1 MAYYLGVDHQGAG
14 TVDLRSHYLGLE
26 LANPF
31 VPSSTPLS
39 KNLDSA
45 RQLEDAG
52 AGALIMHSLF
62 QEEIEANRGADLG
75 NTAGGDLLG
84 SVHNLG
90 IREEYLLHFRRLHA
104 AMAIPV
110 IPSLNGSSPGNWVDF
125 AAELEA
131 AGAPAL
137 ELNVYYVA
145 ADISESANAVEQRII
160 DIFRAVKDRVSVPV
174 GIKLSP
180 YFSSPGKLVTA
191 LEAEGAAGVAL
202 FNRFYQPNIDLD
214 TLSIS
219 DSLELSTSGDSL
231 LAMRWIAI
239 LHGRVKLSL
248 AATGGIHFA
257 EDAIKMLL
265 CGADVT
271 YLGSTLL
278 ANGPKQLTRIHD
290 NTIKWL
296 EKRGFESLSQMRG
309 SLSQIN
315 CDDPSAFARGHYIKM
330 LSEYKLR

>member
-1 MAYYLGVDHQGAG
+1 
-14 TVDLRSHYLGLE
+14 VDLRSHYLGLE

-39 KNLDSA
+39 KHLDSA

-62 QEEIEANRGADLG
+62 QEEIEAKQGADIG
-75 NTAGGDLLG
+75 TTAGGDLLG
-84 SVHNLG
+84 SAHNLDKS
-90 IREEYLLHFRRLHA
+90 EEYLLQFRQLHD
-104 AMAIPV
+104 AMDIPV
-110 IPSLNGSSPGNWVDF
+110 IPSLNGSSPGNWVGF
-125 AAELEA
+125 AEELEA

-145 ADISESANAVEQRII
+145 ADISETADAVEQRMI
-160 DIFRAVKDRVSVPV
+160 DIFRAVKDRVSIPV
-174 GIKLSP
+174 GVKLSP
-180 YFSSPGKLVTA
+180 YFSSLGKLVTS
-191 LEAEGAAGVAL
+191 LEADGAAGVAL
-202 FNRFYQPNIDLD
+202 FNRFYQPNIDLE

-219 DSLELSTSGDSL
+219 DSLELSTSEDSL
-231 LAMRWIAI
+231 LTMRWIAI

-248 AATGGIHFA
+248 AATGGVHFA
-257 EDAIKMLL
+257 EDALKMLL

-278 ANGPKQLTRIHD
+278 ANGPKQLTRIRD

-296 EKRGFESLSQMRG
+296 EKRGFESLDEMRG
-309 SLSQIN
+309 SLSQLN
-315 CDDPSAFARGHYIKM
+315 CDDPGAFARGHYIKM
-330 LSEYKLR
+330 LSGYTVN

>member
-1 MAYYLGVDHQGAG
+1 M
-14 TVDLRSHYLGLE
+14 DLRSHYLGLE

-39 KNLDSA
+39 KHLDSA

-62 QEEIEANRGADLG
+62 QEEIEAKQGADMG
-75 NTAGGDLLG
+75 TTAGSDLLG
-84 SVHNLG
+84 SAHNLDKS
-90 IREEYLLHFRRLHA
+90 EEYLLQFRQLHD
-104 AMAIPV
+104 AMDIPV
-110 IPSLNGSSPGNWVDF
+110 IPSLNGSSPGNWVGF
-125 AAELEA
+125 AEELEA

-145 ADISESANAVEQRII
+145 ADISEPADAVERRMIT
-160 DIFRAVKDRVSVPV
+160 IFRAVKDRVSIPV
-174 GIKLSP
+174 GVKLSP
-180 YFSSPGKLVTA
+180 YFSSLGKLVTS
-191 LEAEGAAGVAL
+191 LEADGAAGVAL
-202 FNRFYQPNIDLD
+202 FNRFYQPNIDLE

-248 AATGGIHFA
+248 AATGGVQFA

-278 ANGPKQLTRIHD
+278 ANGPKQLTRIRD
-290 NTIKWL
+290 NTTKWL
-296 EKRGFESLSQMRG
+296 EKRGFESLDQMRG
-309 SLSQIN
+309 SLSQLN
-315 CDDPSAFARGHYIKM
+315 CDDPGAFARGHYIKM
-330 LSEYKLR
+330 LSGYKVN

>member
-1 MAYYLGVDHQGAG
+1 M
-14 TVDLRSHYLGLE
+14 DLRSRYLGLE

-52 AGALIMHSLF
+52 AAALIMHSLF
-62 QEEIEANRGADLG
+62 QEEIEANRGTDIG
-75 NTAGGDLLG
+75 NRAGGDLLG
-84 SVHNLG
+84 GAHNLG
-90 IREEYLLHFRRLHA
+90 QREEYLMQFQQLQRALD
-104 AMAIPV
+104 IPV
-110 IPSLNGSSPGNWVDF
+110 IPSLNGSSPGNWVGF
-125 AAELEA
+125 GEELEA
-131 AGAPAL
+131 AGAQAL

-145 ADISESANAVEQRII
+145 ADILEPAEAVEQRVI
-160 DIFRAVKDRVSVPV
+160 DLFRAVKDRVCIPV
-174 GIKLSP
+174 GVKLSP
-180 YFSSPGKLVTA
+180 YFSSLGKLVTDLQA
-191 LEAEGAAGVAL
+191 DGAAGVAL
-202 FNRFYQPNIDLD
+202 FNRFYQPNIDLE
-214 TLSIS
+214 TLSIA

-248 AATGGIHFA
+248 AATGGVHFA

-278 ANGPKQLTRIHD
+278 ANGPKQLTRIRD

-296 EKRGFESLSQMRG
+296 EKRGFESLDQVRG
-309 SLSQIN
+309 SLSQLN

-330 LSEYKLR
+330 LSGYSVN

>member
-1 MAYYLGVDHQGAG
+1 M
-14 TVDLRSHYLGLE
+14 DLRSHYLGLE

-52 AGALIMHSLF
+52 AAALIMHSLF
-62 QEEIEANRGADLG
+62 QEEIEANRGTDIG
-75 NTAGGDLLG
+75 NRAGGDLLG
-84 SVHNLG
+84 GAHNLG
-90 IREEYLLHFRRLHA
+90 QREEYLMQFQQLQGALD
-104 AMAIPV
+104 IPV
-110 IPSLNGSSPGNWVDF
+110 IPSLNGSSPGNWVGF
-125 AAELEA
+125 GEELEA
-131 AGAPAL
+131 AGAQAL

-145 ADISESANAVEQRII
+145 ADILEPAEAVEQRVI
-160 DIFRAVKDRVSVPV
+160 DLFRAVKDRVCIPV
-174 GIKLSP
+174 GVKLSP
-180 YFSSPGKLVTA
+180 YFSSLGKLVTDLQA
-191 LEAEGAAGVAL
+191 DGAAGVAL
-202 FNRFYQPNIDLD
+202 FNRFYQPNIDLE
-214 TLSIS
+214 TLSIA

-248 AATGGIHFA
+248 AATGGVHFA

-278 ANGPKQLTRIHD
+278 ANGPKQLTRIRD

-296 EKRGFESLSQMRG
+296 EKRGFESLDQVRG
-309 SLSQIN
+309 SLSQLN

-330 LSEYKLR
+330 LSGYSVN

>member
-1 MAYYLGVDHQGAG
+1 M
-14 TVDLRSHYLGLE
+14 DLRSHYLGLE

-39 KNLDSA
+39 KHLDSA

-62 QEEIEANRGADLG
+62 QEEIEAKLGADIG
-75 NTAGGDLLG
+75 TTAGGDLLG
-84 SVHNLG
+84 SAHNLDKS
-90 IREEYLLHFRRLHA
+90 EEYLLQFRQLHD
-104 AMAIPV
+104 AMDIPV
-110 IPSLNGSSPGNWVDF
+110 IPSLNGSSPGNWVGF
-125 AAELEA
+125 AEELEA

-145 ADISESANAVEQRII
+145 ADISETADAVEQRMI
-160 DIFRAVKDRVSVPV
+160 DIFRAVKDRVSIPV
-174 GIKLSP
+174 GVKLSP
-180 YFSSPGKLVTA
+180 YFSSLGKLVTS
-191 LEAEGAAGVAL
+191 LEADGAAGVAL
-202 FNRFYQPNIDLD
+202 FNRFYQPNIDLE

-219 DSLELSTSGDSL
+219 DSLELSTSEDSL
-231 LAMRWIAI
+231 LTMRWIAI

-248 AATGGIHFA
+248 AATGGVHFA

-278 ANGPKQLTRIHD
+278 ANGPKQLTRIRD

-296 EKRGFESLSQMRG
+296 EKRGFESLNEMRG
-309 SLSQIN
+309 SLSQLN
-315 CDDPSAFARGHYIKM
+315 CDDPGAFARGHYIKM
-330 LSEYKLR
+330 LSGYKLT

>member
-1 MAYYLGVDHQGAG
+1 
-14 TVDLRSHYLGLE
+14 VDLRSHYLGLE

-39 KNLDSA
+39 KHLDSA

-62 QEEIEANRGADLG
+62 QEEIEAKQGADMG
-75 NTAGGDLLG
+75 TTAGSDLLG
-84 SVHNLG
+84 SAHNLDKS
-90 IREEYLLHFRRLHA
+90 EEYLLQFRQLHD
-104 AMAIPV
+104 AMDIPV
-110 IPSLNGSSPGNWVDF
+110 IPSLNGSSPGNWVGF
-125 AAELEA
+125 AEELEA

-145 ADISESANAVEQRII
+145 ADISEPADAVEQRMIT
-160 DIFRAVKDRVSVPV
+160 IFRAVKDRVSIPV
-174 GIKLSP
+174 GVKLSP
-180 YFSSPGKLVTA
+180 YFSSLGKLVTS
-191 LEAEGAAGVAL
+191 LEADGAAGVAL
-202 FNRFYQPNIDLD
+202 FNRFYQPNIDLE

-248 AATGGIHFA
+248 AATGGVQFA

-278 ANGPKQLTRIHD
+278 ANGPKQLTRIRD
-290 NTIKWL
+290 NTTKWL
-296 EKRGFESLSQMRG
+296 EKRGFESLDQMRG
-309 SLSQIN
+309 SLSQLN
-315 CDDPSAFARGHYIKM
+315 CDDPGAFARGHYIKM
-330 LSEYKLR
+330 LSGYKVN

>member
-1 MAYYLGVDHQGAG
+1 M
-14 TVDLRSHYLGLE
+14 DLRSHYLGLE

-39 KNLDSA
+39 KHLDSA

-62 QEEIEANRGADLG
+62 QEEIEAKQGADMG
-75 NTAGGDLLG
+75 TTAGSDLLG
-84 SVHNLG
+84 SAHNLDKS
-90 IREEYLLHFRRLHA
+90 EEYLLQFRQLHD
-104 AMAIPV
+104 AMDIPV
-110 IPSLNGSSPGNWVDF
+110 IPSLNGSSPGNWVGF
-125 AAELEA
+125 AEELEA

-145 ADISESANAVEQRII
+145 ADISEPADAVERRMIT
-160 DIFRAVKDRVSVPV
+160 IFRAVKDRVSIPV
-174 GIKLSP
+174 GVKLSP
-180 YFSSPGKLVTA
+180 YFSSLGKLVTS
-191 LEAEGAAGVAL
+191 LEADGAAGVAL
-202 FNRFYQPNIDLD
+202 FNRFYQPNIDLE

-248 AATGGIHFA
+248 AATGGVQFA

-278 ANGPKQLTRIHD
+278 ANGPKQLTRIRD

-296 EKRGFESLSQMRG
+296 EKRGFESLDQMRG
-309 SLSQIN
+309 SLSQLN
-315 CDDPSAFARGHYIKM
+315 CDDPGAFARGHYIKM
-330 LSEYKLR
+330 LSGYKVN

>member
-1 MAYYLGVDHQGAG
+1 
-14 TVDLRSHYLGLE
+14 VDLRSHYLGLE

-52 AGALIMHSLF
+52 AAALIMHSLF
-62 QEEIEANRGADLG
+62 QEEIEANRGTDIG
-75 NTAGGDLLG
+75 NRAGGDLLG
-84 SVHNLG
+84 GAHNLG
-90 IREEYLLHFRRLHA
+90 QRDEYLIQFQQLQRALD
-104 AMAIPV
+104 IPV
-110 IPSLNGSSPGNWVDF
+110 IPSLNGSSPGNWVGF
-125 AAELEA
+125 AEELEA
-131 AGAPAL
+131 AGAQAL

-145 ADISESANAVEQRII
+145 ADISEPAEAVEQRAI
-160 DIFRAVKDRVSVPV
+160 DIFRAVKDRVCIPV
-174 GIKLSP
+174 GVKLSP
-180 YFSSPGKLVTA
+180 YFSSLGKLVTDLQA
-191 LEAEGAAGVAL
+191 DGAAGVAL
-202 FNRFYQPNIDLD
+202 FNRFYQPNIDLE
-214 TLSIS
+214 TLSIA
-219 DSLELSTSGDSL
+219 DSLELSTSDDSL

-248 AATGGIHFA
+248 AATGGVHFA

-278 ANGPKQLTRIHD
+278 ANGPKQLTRIRD

-296 EKRGFESLSQMRG
+296 EKRGFESLGQVRG
-309 SLSQIN
+309 SLSQLN
-315 CDDPSAFARGHYIKM
+315 CDDPGAFARGHYIKM
-330 LSEYKLR
+330 LSGYSVK

>member
-1 MAYYLGVDHQGAG
+1 M
-14 TVDLRSHYLGLE
+14 DLRSHYLGLE

-39 KNLDSA
+39 KSLDSA
-45 RQLEDAG
+45 RELEDSG

-62 QEEIEANRGADLG
+62 QEEIEANRAADMG
-75 NTAGGDLLG
+75 NTTGGDLLG
-84 SVHNLG
+84 RAYNLST
-90 IREEYLLHFRRLHA
+90 REDYLMHFQQLQEA
-104 AMAIPV
+104 LDIPV
-110 IPSLNGSSPGNWVDF
+110 IPSLNGSSPGAWVSF

-145 ADISESANAVEQRII
+145 ADISEPAEAVEQRVI
-160 DIFRAVKDRVSVPV
+160 DIFRAIKERVSIPV

-180 YFSSPGKLVTA
+180 YFSSLGKLVTS
-191 LEAEGAAGVAL
+191 LEADGAAGVAL
-202 FNRFYQPNIDLD
+202 FNRFYQPNIDLE

-231 LAMRWIAI
+231 LVMRWIAI
-239 LHGRVKLSL
+239 LHGRVQLSL

-257 EDAIKMLL
+257 EDALKMLL

-271 YLGSTLL
+271 YLGGTLL
-278 ANGPKQLTRIHD
+278 ANGPKQLTRIRD
-290 NTIKWL
+290 NTVKWL
-296 EKRGFESLSQMRG
+296 ERRGFGSLDQMRG
-309 SLSQIN
+309 SLSQLN

-330 LSEYKLR
+330 LSGYKVG

>member
-1 MAYYLGVDHQGAG
+1 M
-14 TVDLRSHYLGLE
+14 DLRSRYLGLE

-52 AGALIMHSLF
+52 AAALIMHSLF
-62 QEEIEANRGADLG
+62 QEEIEANRGTDIG
-75 NTAGGDLLG
+75 NRAGGDLLG
-84 SVHNLG
+84 GAHNLG
-90 IREEYLLHFRRLHA
+90 QREEYLMQFQQLQGALD
-104 AMAIPV
+104 IPV
-110 IPSLNGSSPGNWVDF
+110 IPSLNGSSPGNWVGF
-125 AAELEA
+125 GEELEA
-131 AGAPAL
+131 AGAQAL

-145 ADISESANAVEQRII
+145 ADILEPAEAVEQRVI
-160 DIFRAVKDRVSVPV
+160 DLFRAVKDRVCIPV
-174 GIKLSP
+174 GVKLSP
-180 YFSSPGKLVTA
+180 YFSSLGKLVTDLQA
-191 LEAEGAAGVAL
+191 DGAAGVAL
-202 FNRFYQPNIDLD
+202 FNRFYQPNIDLE
-214 TLSIS
+214 TLSIA

-248 AATGGIHFA
+248 AATGGVHFA

-278 ANGPKQLTRIHD
+278 ANGPKQLTRIRD

-296 EKRGFESLSQMRG
+296 EKRGFESLDQVRG
-309 SLSQIN
+309 SLSQLN

-330 LSEYKLR
+330 LSGYSVN

>member
-1 MAYYLGVDHQGAG
+1 M
-14 TVDLRSHYLGLE
+14 DLRSHYLGLE

-39 KNLDSA
+39 KHLDSA

-62 QEEIEANRGADLG
+62 QEEIEANQGADIG
-75 NTAGGDLLG
+75 TTAGGDLLG
-84 SVHNLG
+84 SAHNLDKS
-90 IREEYLLHFRRLHA
+90 EEYLLQFRQLHD
-104 AMAIPV
+104 AMDIPV
-110 IPSLNGSSPGNWVDF
+110 IPSLNGSSPGNWVGF
-125 AAELEA
+125 AEELEA

-145 ADISESANAVEQRII
+145 ADISETADAVEQRMI
-160 DIFRAVKDRVSVPV
+160 DIFRAIKDRVSTPV
-174 GIKLSP
+174 GVKLSP
-180 YFSSPGKLVTA
+180 YFSSLGKLVTS
-191 LEAEGAAGVAL
+191 LEADGAAGVAL
-202 FNRFYQPNIDLD
+202 FNRFYQPNIDLE

-219 DSLELSTSGDSL
+219 DSLELSTSDDSL
-231 LAMRWIAI
+231 LTMRWIAI

-248 AATGGIHFA
+248 AATGGVHFA

-278 ANGPKQLTRIHD
+278 ANGPKHLTRIRD
-290 NTIKWL
+290 NTVKWL
-296 EKRGFESLSQMRG
+296 EKRGFESLDGMRG
-309 SLSQIN
+309 SLSQLN
-315 CDDPSAFARGHYIKM
+315 CDDPGAFARGHYIKM
-330 LSEYKLR
+330 LSGYEVN

>member
-1 MAYYLGVDHQGAG
+1 
-14 TVDLRSHYLGLE
+14 VDLRSHYLGLE

-39 KNLDSA
+39 KHLDSA

-62 QEEIEANRGADLG
+62 QEEIEAKQGADMG
-75 NTAGGDLLG
+75 TTAGSDLLG
-84 SVHNLG
+84 SAHNLDKS
-90 IREEYLLHFRRLHA
+90 EEYLLQFRQLHD
-104 AMAIPV
+104 AMDIPV
-110 IPSLNGSSPGNWVDF
+110 IPSLNGSSPGNWVGF
-125 AAELEA
+125 AEELEA

-145 ADISESANAVEQRII
+145 ADISEPADAVERRMIT
-160 DIFRAVKDRVSVPV
+160 IFRAVKDRVSIPV
-174 GIKLSP
+174 GVKLSP
-180 YFSSPGKLVTA
+180 YFSSLGKLVTS
-191 LEAEGAAGVAL
+191 LEADGAAGVAL
-202 FNRFYQPNIDLD
+202 FNRFYQPNIDLE

-248 AATGGIHFA
+248 AATGGVQFA

-278 ANGPKQLTRIHD
+278 ANGPKQLTRIRD
-290 NTIKWL
+290 NTTKWL
-296 EKRGFESLSQMRG
+296 EKRGFESLDQMRG
-309 SLSQIN
+309 SLSQLN
-315 CDDPSAFARGHYIKM
+315 CDDPGAFARGHYIKM
-330 LSEYKLR
+330 LSGYKVN

>member
-1 MAYYLGVDHQGAG
+1 
-14 TVDLRSHYLGLE
+14 VDLRSHYLGLE

-52 AGALIMHSLF
+52 AAALIMHSLF
-62 QEEIEANRGADLG
+62 QEEIEANRGTDIG
-75 NTAGGDLLG
+75 NRAGGDLLG
-84 SVHNLG
+84 GAHNLG
-90 IREEYLLHFRRLHA
+90 QREEYLMQFQQLQGALD
-104 AMAIPV
+104 IPV
-110 IPSLNGSSPGNWVDF
+110 IPSLNGSSPGNWVGF
-125 AAELEA
+125 GEELEA
-131 AGAPAL
+131 AGAQAL

-145 ADISESANAVEQRII
+145 ADILEPAEAVEQRVI
-160 DIFRAVKDRVSVPV
+160 DLFRAVKDRVCIPV
-174 GIKLSP
+174 GVKLSP
-180 YFSSPGKLVTA
+180 YFSSLGKLVTDLQA
-191 LEAEGAAGVAL
+191 DGAAGVAL
-202 FNRFYQPNIDLD
+202 FNRFYQPNIDLE
-214 TLSIS
+214 TLSIA

-248 AATGGIHFA
+248 AATGGVHFA

-278 ANGPKQLTRIHD
+278 ANGPKQLTRIRD

-296 EKRGFESLSQMRG
+296 EKRGFESLDQVRG
-309 SLSQIN
+309 SLSQLN

-330 LSEYKLR
+330 LSGYSVN

>member
-1 MAYYLGVDHQGAG
+1 M
-14 TVDLRSHYLGLE
+14 DLRSRYLGLE

-52 AGALIMHSLF
+52 AAALIMHSLF
-62 QEEIEANRGADLG
+62 QEEIEANRGTDIG
-75 NTAGGDLLG
+75 SRAGGDLLG
-84 SVHNLG
+84 GAHNLG
-90 IREEYLLHFRRLHA
+90 QREEYLMQFQQLQGALD
-104 AMAIPV
+104 IPV
-110 IPSLNGSSPGNWVDF
+110 IPSLNGSSPGNWVGF
-125 AAELEA
+125 GEELEA
-131 AGAPAL
+131 AGAQAL

-145 ADISESANAVEQRII
+145 ADILEPAEAVEQRVI
-160 DIFRAVKDRVSVPV
+160 DLFRAVKDRVCIPV
-174 GIKLSP
+174 GVKLSP
-180 YFSSPGKLVTA
+180 YFSSLGKLVTDLQA
-191 LEAEGAAGVAL
+191 DGAAGVAL
-202 FNRFYQPNIDLD
+202 FNRFYQPNIDLE
-214 TLSIS
+214 TLSIA

-248 AATGGIHFA
+248 AATGGVHFA

-278 ANGPKQLTRIHD
+278 ANGPKQLTRIRD

-296 EKRGFESLSQMRG
+296 EKRGFESLDQVRG
-309 SLSQIN
+309 SLSQLN

-330 LSEYKLR
+330 LSGYSVN

>member
-1 MAYYLGVDHQGAG
+1 M
-14 TVDLRSHYLGLE
+14 DLRSHYLGLE

-39 KNLDSA
+39 KHLDSA

-62 QEEIEANRGADLG
+62 QEEIEAKQGADMG
-75 NTAGGDLLG
+75 TTAGSDLLG
-84 SVHNLG
+84 SAHNLDKS
-90 IREEYLLHFRRLHA
+90 EEYLLQFRQLHD
-104 AMAIPV
+104 AMDIPV
-110 IPSLNGSSPGNWVDF
+110 IPSLNGSSPGNWVGF
-125 AAELEA
+125 AEELEA

-145 ADISESANAVEQRII
+145 ADISEPADAVERRMIT
-160 DIFRAVKDRVSVPV
+160 IFRAVKDRVSIPV
-174 GIKLSP
+174 GVKLSP
-180 YFSSPGKLVTA
+180 YFSSLGKLVTS
-191 LEAEGAAGVAL
+191 LEADGAAGVAL
-202 FNRFYQPNIDLD
+202 FNRFYQPNIDLE

-248 AATGGIHFA
+248 AATGGVHFA

-278 ANGPKQLTRIHD
+278 ANGPKHLTRIRD
-290 NTIKWL
+290 NTVKWL
-296 EKRGFESLSQMRG
+296 EKRGFESLDGMRG
-309 SLSQIN
+309 SLSQLN
-315 CDDPSAFARGHYIKM
+315 CDDPGAFARGHYIKM
-330 LSEYKLR
+330 LSGYEVN

>member
-1 MAYYLGVDHQGAG
+1 
-14 TVDLRSHYLGLE
+14 VDLRSRYLGLE

-52 AGALIMHSLF
+52 AAALIMHSLF
-62 QEEIEANRGADLG
+62 QEEIEANRGTDIG
-75 NTAGGDLLG
+75 NRAGGDLLG
-84 SVHNLG
+84 GAHNLG
-90 IREEYLLHFRRLHA
+90 QREEYLMQFQQLQRALD
-104 AMAIPV
+104 IPV
-110 IPSLNGSSPGNWVDF
+110 IPSLNGSSPGNWVGF
-125 AAELEA
+125 GEELEA
-131 AGAPAL
+131 AGAQAL

-145 ADISESANAVEQRII
+145 ADILEPAEAVEQRVI
-160 DIFRAVKDRVSVPV
+160 DLFRAVKDRVCIPV
-174 GIKLSP
+174 GVKLSP
-180 YFSSPGKLVTA
+180 YFSSLGKLVTDLQA
-191 LEAEGAAGVAL
+191 DGAAGVAL
-202 FNRFYQPNIDLD
+202 FNRFYQPNIDLE
-214 TLSIS
+214 TLSIA

-248 AATGGIHFA
+248 AATGGVHFA

-278 ANGPKQLTRIHD
+278 ANGPKQLTRIRD

-296 EKRGFESLSQMRG
+296 EKRGFESLDQVRG
-309 SLSQIN
+309 SLSQLN

-330 LSEYKLR
+330 LSGYSVN